1 MKTKKLQLFRVGLLG
16 FATAAILV
24 ANGGFNLQLNKTAYA
39 VGELTVDWGVPIGDP
54 IFVVNDMSPG
64 DCETRVV
71 NVLNSSIVDREVG
84 VRGESTDDLDSLS
97 SVLEIVIDKDGS
109 EVYGQ
114 GSPIGAKTLEQF
126 FTESSGPNAISLSNQ
141 TAGEDFDYS
150 FTVCFPESA
159 GNQFQN
165 ASVVFDLQIGINTP
179 TPEECLEMNF
189 DNVIFGT
196 VGNDRIRGTSAPEL
210 IFGLEGND
218 RIDGGGGDDCIVGG
232 EGNDRVRD
240 SSGRDIVVGGEGNDD
255 IDAGSDDDLVMGG
268 QGNDKLVGG
277 SGNDQVFGDGGEDK
291 IEGGSGNDEL
301 HGGDQNDTLGGGSGQ
316 DQLFGEGGNDN
327 LKGGSDNDSLDGGLG
342 SNVLNG
348 DSGVDSCINGPT
360 RIK

>member
-39 VGELTVDWGVPIGDP
+39 VGELTVDWGTLVDGDP
-54 IFVVNDMSPG
+54 IFVVNNMSPG

-114 GSPIGAKTLEQF
+114 GSSTGAKTLEQF

-141 TAGEDFDYS
+141 TPTEDFDYN
-150 FTVCFPESA
+150 FTVCFRESA
-159 GNQFQN
+159 GNEFQN
-165 ASVVFDLQIGINTP
+165 SDVVFDLIIGVVVP

-232 EGNDRVRD
+232 EGNDRVND
-240 SSGRDIVVGGEGNDD
+240 SSGKDVVVGGAGNDD
-255 IDAGSDDDLVMGG
+255 IDAGSDKDLVIGG
-268 QGNDKLVGG
+268 EGDDKL
-277 SGNDQVFGDGGEDK
+277 
-291 IEGGSGNDEL
+291 EGGW
-301 HGGDQNDTLGGGSGQ
+301 GGD
-316 DQLFGEGGNDN
+316 
-327 LKGGSDNDSLDGGLG
+327 
-342 SNVLNG
+342 
-348 DSGVDSCINGPT
+348 
-360 RIK
+360 